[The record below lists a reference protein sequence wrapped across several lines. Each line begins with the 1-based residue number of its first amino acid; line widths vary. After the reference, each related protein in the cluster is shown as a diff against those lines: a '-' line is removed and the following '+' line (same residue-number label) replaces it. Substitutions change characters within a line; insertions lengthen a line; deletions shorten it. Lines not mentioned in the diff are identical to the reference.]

1 MEAKLFELAAGALIF
16 AYLIAALFFFR
27 FWRRTRDGLF
37 MAFGGAF
44 VLMAVNQLALALLPV
59 PQEEAYYI
67 YLIRISAFLLILG
80 AIVHKNIGKQ
90 R

>member
-1 MEAKLFELAAGALIF
+1 MESKLLELAAGGLIF
-16 AYLIAALFFFR
+16 GYVVAALFFFR

-37 MAFGGAF
+37 MAFGWAF
-44 VLMAVNQLALALLPV
+44 VLMAVNQLALALLAV

-80 AIVHKNIGKQ
+80 AIVNKNIGK
-90 R
+90 RR

>member
-1 MEAKLFELAAGALIF
+1 MEQKLVELVAGGLIF
-16 AYLIAALFFFR
+16 GYLVAALFFFR

-37 MAFGGAF
+37 MAFGLAF

-59 PQEEAYYI
+59 PQEESHYI
-67 YLIRISAFLLILG
+67 YVIRISAFLLILG
-80 AIVHKNIGKQ
+80 AIINKNIGKS